1 MGLDHFK
8 VIFIDGQLFEELPA
22 SFFVMAYHQAS
33 QQQLNITDSLNKY
46 LSKLFGLFFHLNAL
60 NAYFF
65 HFFFRSFE
73 LFPYG
78 TNSGL
83 IEHNIGYVFNG
94 LSFKLYHNKWD
105 EVHIELFSE
114 QIEQLLLI
122 LFSQLLFLVFGK
134 RLLYLRIN
142 MRNHNC
148 FIIF

>member
-1 MGLDHFK
+1 VSEDVSNILGLLLAFIFEQVHPISSLNMGLDHFK

-94 LSFKLYHNKWD
+94 LSFKLYHNK
-105 EVHIELFSE
+105 
-114 QIEQLLLI
+114 
-122 LFSQLLFLVFGK
+122 
-134 RLLYLRIN
+134 
-142 MRNHNC
+142 
-148 FIIF
+148 